1 MREFYDFIMGKAIF
15 IDILIFLILLSAC
28 MLLVFRIRWIELI
41 RNLMR
46 RGFNEMDE
54 SARKRLLD
62 SRRQLMMLQK
72 RHSLWYRLE
81 RELNY
86 SGWKRR
92 FPFLTVELW
101 VSVNVFA
108 SALCVIVLWMGF
120 GLKTMLFGMVF
131 LWGIEYLMLYICKI
145 RAFRSVNSNLIKFL
159 DFLGNYS
166 ITSGELTG
174 IFTQISKYLE
184 EPLCS
189 ALDECSYEAGT
200 TGDVS
205 MALLSMAEKIEH
217 PKFKELARNMEI
229 SARYCA
235 DFTVLVNGSRKSMRE
250 YIRLREERKGMMRE
264 ALINMALLL
273 IMSVFTLLVVDGL
286 IETSIWDILLK
297 TLPGRIAMGVV
308 IFISFLFVGRLS
320 ERR

>member
-1 MREFYDFIMGKAIF
+1 MKEFCDFIMRNSIF
-15 IDILIFLILLSAC
+15 IDALIFMLLLCAC
-28 MLLVFRIRWIELI
+28 LLLVFRMRWIELAV
-41 RNLMR
+41 NLMR
-46 RGFNEMDE
+46 RGFSGMDE
-54 SARKRLLD
+54 ASRNRLLE
-62 SRRQLMMLQK
+62 SRRNLMTLQES
-72 RHSLWYRLE
+72 HSLWYRLE

-86 SGWKRR
+86 SGWKRK
-92 FPFLTVELW
+92 FPFLTVEIW
-101 VSVNVFA
+101 IFFNVFA
-108 SALCVIVLWMGF
+108 GALVAIVLCVGF
-120 GLKTMLFGMVF
+120 GWKVMLAGLALSAGV
-131 LWGIEYLMLYICKI
+131 EYLSLYMCKM

-166 ITSGELTG
+166 ITAGELTG
-174 IFTQISKYLE
+174 IFTQISRYLE

-189 ALDECSYEAGT
+189 ALDECSYEAAT

-205 MALLSMAEKIEH
+205 LALLSMAEKIEH

-235 DFTVLVNGSRKSMRE
+235 DFTLLVNGSRKSMRE
-250 YIRLREERKGMMRE
+250 YMRLREERKGMMRE

-273 IMSVFTLLVVDGL
+273 LMSVFTLLIVDGL

-297 TLPGRIAMGVV
+297 TLPGKIAMGVV
-308 IFISFLFVGRLS
+308 IFISFLFVCRLS